1 MKPPKARSDTAIVDE
16 IVETLKRVPTARL
29 RIVRDVVEEFAEP
42 HGKDKRATRQK
53 RVKKKS
59 LLDTPFCGMWADR
72 TDIVDSQSFAR
83 ALRQRLESGGR

>member
-42 HGKDKRATRQK
+42 HGKDKRGTKQK
-53 RVKKKS
+53 RVKKQS

-72 TDIVDSQSFAR
+72 TDIVDSQPFAR
-83 ALRQRLESGGR
+83 ALRQGLESGGR